1 MRRAFCV
8 AAVLFC
14 YTSAAQSA
22 SPDAPLPDAKQM
34 KERLL
39 KSLQRSEDALEN
51 YSCTVREQ
59 NDELNSDESVKKHQS
74 SVKEQ
79 FFVNRIQ
86 VEHTLERNGKPLSVD
101 EAKKEQERV
110 DKEVR
115 RFSNKAQAEK
125 AEKHD
130 ERQADLFLRALQ
142 ITNGRREQ
150 REGRSTLDYDLSGD
164 PHFRPHKL
172 EERFAQA
179 LTGKIALDEESET
192 PVDLRFETKQDVKI
206 GAGLLANLHKGF
218 WLHLTQQRQPD
229 GVWIMRELQGSGDA
243 RAALFLHARFRF
255 QQQLEQC
262 HLFSVDT
269 QQKVHGPDTQV
280 KP

>member
-1 MRRAFCV
+1 MRKVFCL
-8 AAVLFC
+8 AAVLF
-14 YTSAAQSA
+14 YYASAARSA
-22 SPDAPLPDAKQM
+22 SSDAPLPDAKKM

-39 KSLQRSEDALEN
+39 KSLRNSEDALEN

-59 NDELNSDESVKKHQS
+59 NDELNSDGSVKKHES
-74 SVKEQ
+74 SLTEQ
-79 FFVNRIQ
+79 FFVNRIEI
-86 VEHTLERNGKPLSVD
+86 EHRLERNGKPLSAA

-110 DKEVR
+110 DREVK
-115 RFSNKAQAEK
+115 RFSDKAQAEK
-125 AEKHD
+125 AEKKD
-130 ERQADLFLRALQ
+130 ERQADMFLRALQ
-142 ITNGRREQ
+142 ITNGRRER
-150 REGRSTLDYDLSGD
+150 REGRSTLTYDLSGD
-164 PHFRPHKL
+164 PNFRPHKL

-179 LTGKIALDEESET
+179 LTGKIALDEESGT

-206 GAGLLANLHKGF
+206 GGGLLANLHKGF

-229 GVWIMRELQGSGDA
+229 GVWIMKELQGSGDA

-255 QQQLEQC
+255 RQQLEQC

-269 QQKVHGPDTQV
+269 QQKIHGPDTQM